1 MRALLQHQ
9 DPTGMWHQVTGH
21 PESYRELTA
30 TSMIAVAMM
39 RGLRSGWI
47 GRRRY
52 EAATGR
58 AWYALRSRIAPSGE
72 LVDSFAPARTG
83 TGKQTSPRAY
93 RGRTAILGRD
103 PRGGAMALLVSVERA
118 AWKHDHKYNRP
129 PPAPPGAAPALS
141 GKVIQE

>member
-1 MRALLQHQ
+1 
-9 DPTGMWHQVTGH
+9 
-21 PESYRELTA
+21 
-30 TSMIAVAMM
+30 MIAVAMM
-39 RGLRSGWI
+39 RGLRSGWLR
-47 GRRRY
+47 RRRY

-72 LVDSFAPARTG
+72 LWIVFCTG

-93 RGRTAILGRD
+93 RDRTTILGRD

-118 AWKHDHKYNRP
+118 AWERDRKYNRP
-129 PPAPPGAAPALS
+129 LPAPPGAAPALS